1 MLVRAF
7 MMNGLCLISKQLLVG
22 HIPLKCL
29 MPPALRCFLIQSCL
43 YEDGTNLT
51 EDRQLEEV
59 QVSESDAA
67 NKNPVSN
74 CAESAFPCRR
84 QENVNSAVGDSCWGD
99 GLLRDTSYDS
109 RRRMND
115 RWEGT
120 GSGVQLPFPNVAA
133 PLNDEVS
140 SAAADLQQLSLGKEE
155 PAVPPSEDNHAVLF
169 PEYMQALAADFSH
182 LSFGTYKSGT
192 YHAVSVPLALTP
204 AKSNLEKA
212 SAAANGPSPPCKEI
226 RQIPSS
232 LLSTFKMSSLDP
244 CQIHID

>member
-1 MLVRAF
+1 MLVQAF

-22 HIPLKCL
+22 HVPLTCL

-59 QVSESDAA
+59 QLSESDAA

-99 GLLRDTSYDS
+99 SLLRDTSYDS

-115 RWEGT
+115 CWEGN
-120 GSGVQLPFPNVAA
+120 SHVCSLMLIFFPLV
-133 PLNDEVS
+133 PIIVRD
-140 SAAADLQQLSLGKEE
+140 SLT
-155 PAVPPSEDNHAVLF
+155 N
-169 PEYMQALAADFSH
+169 SH
-182 LSFGTYKSGT
+182 C
-192 YHAVSVPLALTP
+192 V
-204 AKSNLEKA
+204 
-212 SAAANGPSPPCKEI
+212 C
-226 RQIPSS
+226 
-232 LLSTFKMSSLDP
+232 
-244 CQIHID
+244 